1 MGVDETRVDKLGSR
15 LDVGSNRW
23 NKSLIC
29 NYVSRRE
36 SREKISC
43 DGHRIGSRYK
53 KALYWG
59 FTDGTFKEPL
69 PSPPW
74 AGLLGPTIRA
84 EVGDVL
90 YIHFRNMA
98 KVRNFSVHPHGLFYL
113 KNSEG
118 NLFALYPHYV

>member
-1 MGVDETRVDKLGSR
+1 MLVFF
-15 LDVGSNRW
+15 
-23 NKSLIC
+23 
-29 NYVSRRE
+29 YYYFRE
-36 SREKISC
+36 SREKINC

-53 KALYWG
+53 KALYRG

-69 PSPPW
+69 PTPPW
-74 AGLLGPTIRA
+74 AGILGPVIRA

-98 KVRNFSVHPHGLFYL
+98 KVRNFSVHPHGMFYF

-118 NLFALYPHYV
+118 NVHELSAFQHFRTICGIDNSYSKMHISKPVIIS